1 MLSFFAPAPQHPF
14 VEETACSPCNGF
26 KAKSRRNKDTFYPK
40 MHQITRRSSAF
51 TSALLLGLA
60 CSHAIATTFQWN
72 NVTGPWSSPASWQGG
87 VAPIGADFTDI
98 LSFGGDSGTTAGS
111 PPHYTATNDI
121 AAVPFFLNALSLN
134 ATDAAGLPTDP
145 PLILSGNALSL
156 GGVNPEILQNGAGAF
171 TVNTPLHISK
181 SLHLGGSGTGAV
193 TFNRGISGL
202 GTIVKDGTS
211 VFRFGTFPPPPVA
224 PAVTSSAPSENSWFG
239 PLQINGGIVRFNNN
253 ADSGRTAIR
262 ANPVALAAGASLT
275 CSSELRIGTLSGT
288 GGFLESQVA
297 GTNSDTDDIVI
308 SAFTSSTYGG
318 TLRLGIPTGTGNDLG
333 ALVVRG
339 PGTQTLTGSL
349 NLSKDVNV
357 GGHLVLDSAAS
368 LSAQTTGAIVM
379 NGGTFRLENSTT
391 NSNNRLRDGD
401 ALSTGLDSIGGGL
414 FQLSGHP
421 GGTTETIGRI
431 QLSSLAG
438 AVNNHR
444 SGQLSFQ
451 IVHRAGSGAA
461 TVLTAASYQRDATV
475 TRANATVEFSAID
488 GAGAPLNLGSAG
500 LTPRIIF
507 STAPVLASS
516 LLSSSA
522 GTGSTGWATVQKTDG
537 IAFATHSAA
546 NGIAP
551 VTTTTLVPG
560 TTGATINSELT
571 TSASITL
578 AAYAQSSIRL
588 RPSSAGL
595 SLTLGAATT
604 LNTTALALAGAN
616 DFTITGGTLGGGGPR
631 FLTIE
636 KATLTLASGLAN
648 AQPLV
653 KSGAGTLVLT
663 KTTNNAD
670 QQPTVLNNGAL
681 HATPGT
687 TLPNGELRFR
697 GGVLGIVGGGTFARP
712 FIISGAPGPGTV
724 NWSGL
729 KFVSPTLSTI
739 PEERGSG
746 GFAAIDADATIDL
759 GAAGVSNLLWEEK
772 GFVQSGFALVL
783 GSPRAAAK
791 ITLTD
796 NLSLSS
802 GEANI
807 NYNAREIRVPDNAAS
822 TLDRARI
829 TGVVSGSI
837 HNDLLKTGDG
847 ILELT
852 ATNTFTGA
860 VIVQAGTLVLSGSSD
875 AAIAT
880 DVMNGATLAGTGS
893 TTAILLENGGKLS
906 PGDGTTGTLTA
917 SSLTWRAGGIARF
930 DLGAANASDQLALG
944 DGDFQKGTT
953 SGSFAFDFG
962 GTGASDQT
970 YTLATFG
977 STSFSAADFTA
988 TNLAAGVTG
997 HFVLSG
1003 TSLIFSTVTP
1013 PIDTWRVTYF
1023 GAGAGNSGNSADAAD
1038 PDFDGLNNLAEYV
1051 LGGNPT
1057 LPSASVTPGYS
1068 LPAGTGALTF
1078 TRNLLATDVA
1088 LRIEARDFL
1097 TLGNWQTIATLGI
1110 GEANWST
1117 IPGVSVTENGT
1128 GGVIANDSVGPATQ
1142 NQRFLRLAIDHP

>member
-1 MLSFFAPAPQHPF
+1 
-14 VEETACSPCNGF
+14 
-26 KAKSRRNKDTFYPK
+26 
-40 MHQITRRSSAF
+40 MHQLIRRPSAF
-51 TSALLLGLA
+51 ASALLLGLT
-60 CSHAIATTFQWN
+60 CGHAIAATFQWN
-72 NVTGPWSSPASWQGG
+72 NATGPWSNPADWQGG
-87 VAPIGADFTDI
+87 TAPIGTNFTDI
-98 LSFGGDSGTTAGS
+98 LSFAGDTGTTAGT
-111 PPHYTATNDI
+111 PPNYTATNDV
-121 AAVPFFLNALSLN
+121 AATPFRLNALSLN
-134 ATDAAGLPTDP
+134 ATDAAALATDP
-145 PLILSGNALSL
+145 PLILSGTALSF
-156 GGVNPEILQNGAGAF
+156 GSANPEILQNGAGAF
-171 TVNTPLHISK
+171 TINTPLQISK
-181 SLHLGGSGTGAV
+181 SLHLGGAGTGAV

-211 VFRFGTFPPPPVA
+211 VFRFGTFPPSPVPPA
-224 PAVTSSAPSENSWFG
+224 TTSTAPSENSWFG

-262 ANPVALAAGASLT
+262 ANAVALATGASLT
-275 CSSELRIGTLSGT
+275 CTSELRIGTLSGA
-288 GGFLESQVA
+288 GGFVESQVV
-297 GTNSDTDDIVI
+297 GTNTDTEDIVI
-308 SAFTSSTYGG
+308 SAFSSGTYGG
-318 TLRLGIPTGTGNDLG
+318 TIRLGIPTGTGNDLG

-339 PGTQTLTGSL
+339 PGTQTLSGFL

-357 GGHLVLDSAAS
+357 GGRLILDAATS
-368 LSAQTTGAIVM
+368 LSAQTTGAIIM

-391 NSNNRLRDGD
+391 NNNNRLRDGD
-401 ALSTGLDSIGGGL
+401 AISTGLDCIGGGL

-421 GGTTETIGRI
+421 GGTTETIGRV

-438 AVNNHR
+438 AGSINNAR
-444 SGQLSFQ
+444 SGQLSLQ
-451 IVHRAGSGAA
+451 IIHRSGPGAA

-475 TRANATVEFSAID
+475 SVAHATVEFSAID

-500 LTPRIIF
+500 LAPRIVF
-507 STAPVLASS
+507 STAPTLASS

-522 GTGSTGWATVQKTDG
+522 GTTSTGWATVQKTDG

-546 NGIAP
+546 NGIAA

-560 TTGATINSELT
+560 TTGATVNSELT

-578 AAYAQSSIRL
+578 ASYAQSSIRL
-588 RPSSAGL
+588 RPSAAGQT
-595 SLTLGAATT
+595 LTLGASTT
-604 LNTTALALAGAN
+604 LNTTALALPGAN
-616 DFTITGGTLGGGGPR
+616 DYTITGGTLGGGGPR

-648 AQPLV
+648 AQALV

-670 QQPTVLNNGAL
+670 QQPTVLNNGSL

-712 FIISGAPGPGTV
+712 FLISGAPGPGTV

-729 KFVSPTLSTI
+729 KFVSPAVNTL
-739 PEERGSG
+739 PEDRGSG
-746 GFAAIDADATIDL
+746 GFAAIGADANIDL
-759 GAAGVSNLLWEEK
+759 GPAGVSNLLWEEK

-783 GSPRAAAK
+783 GSSKATAK

-802 GEANI
+802 GELNI
-807 NYNAREIRVPDNAAS
+807 NYNAREIRVPDNSAS
-822 TLDRARI
+822 VLDRARI
-829 TGVVSGSI
+829 GGVVSGTI

-852 ATNTFTGA
+852 AANTFTGA
-860 VIVQAGTLVLSGSSD
+860 AIVQAGTLVLSGSSNV
-875 AAIAT
+875 AIAT
-880 DVMNGATLAGTGS
+880 DVMSGATLAGTGS
-893 TTAILLENGGKLS
+893 TTAILLENGGRIS
-906 PGDGTTGTLTA
+906 PGDGTIGTLSA

-930 DLGAANASDQLALG
+930 DLGAANSSDQLALG
-944 DGDFQKGTT
+944 VGDFEKGSA
-953 SGSFAFDFG
+953 SGVFAFDFG
-962 GTGASDQT
+962 GTGAMNQT

-977 STSFSAADFTA
+977 STSFNVADFTA

-1003 TSLIFSTVTP
+1003 TSLVFSTVTP
-1013 PIDTWRVTYF
+1013 PIDTWRVAYF

-1057 LPSASVTPGYS
+1057 IPSATVTPGYS
-1068 LPAGTGALTF
+1068 IPAGIGTLTF

-1097 TLGNWQTIATLGI
+1097 TLGSWQTIANLAI
-1110 GEANWST
+1110 GGASWST
-1117 IPGVSVTENGT
+1117 SPSVSVTENGS
-1128 GGVIANDSVGPATQ
+1128 GGVIANDSASPATQ